1 MSTSDKLPLT
11 IGLTGGIGS
20 GKSAV
25 SQIFEDLGVP
35 VIDTDE
41 LSRELV
47 KKGSPLLNE
56 IKDYFGNK
64 IILNSGELDRRQL
77 RQIVFKDKT
86 KKQWLENLLHPQ
98 IKRLLLER
106 LKMFSETYVIVVVPL
121 LLENDNYNFIDIV
134 LVVDCS
140 ESLQLNRAIARDQSS
155 SEAIKKIIDSQMPRA
170 KRLALADDI
179 IVNEGPIELLEEK
192 VLELHEKYQQLNL
205 KRNY

>member
-1 MSTSDKLPLT
+1 MSANDKLPLT

-25 SQIFEDLGVP
+25 SQIFSDLDVP

-47 KKGSPLLNE
+47 KKGSPLLRE
-56 IKDYFGNK
+56 IEDYFGKN
-64 IILNSGELDRRQL
+64 IILNSGELDRKQL
-77 RQIVFKDKT
+77 RQIVFRDKK
-86 KKQWLENLLHPQ
+86 KKQWLEKLLHPE

-106 LKMFSETYVIVVVPL
+106 LKMFSDTYAIVVVPL
-121 LLENDNYNFIDIV
+121 LLENDNYNFIDRV

-155 SEAIKKIIDSQMPRA
+155 SEEIKKIIDSQMPRA

-179 IVNEGPIELLEEK
+179 IVNEGPVESLKEK
-192 VLELHEKYQQLNL
+192 VLVLHEKYQQLKL
-205 KRNY
+205 K

>member
-1 MSTSDKLPLT
+1 MNTNDKLPLT

-25 SQIFEDLGVP
+25 SQIFSDLDVP

-47 KKGSPLLNE
+47 KKGSPLLRE
-56 IKDYFGNK
+56 IEDYFGKN
-64 IILNSGELDRRQL
+64 IILNSGEVDRKQL
-77 RQIVFKDKT
+77 RQIVFRDKK
-86 KKQWLENLLHPQ
+86 KKQWLEKLLHPE

-106 LKMFSETYVIVVVPL
+106 LKMFSDTYAIVVVPL
-121 LLENDNYNFIDIV
+121 LLENDNYNFIDRV

-155 SEAIKKIIDSQMPRA
+155 SEEIKKIIDSQMPRA

-179 IVNEGPIELLEEK
+179 IVNEGPLESLKEK
-192 VLELHEKYQQLNL
+192 VLALHEKYQQL
-205 KRNY
+205 KFK

>member
-1 MSTSDKLPLT
+1 MNTNDKLPLT

-25 SQIFEDLGVP
+25 SQIFSDLDVP

-47 KKGSPLLNE
+47 KKGSPLLRE
-56 IKDYFGNK
+56 IEDYFGKN
-64 IILNSGELDRRQL
+64 IILNSGELDRKQL
-77 RQIVFKDKT
+77 RQIVFRDKK
-86 KKQWLENLLHPQ
+86 KKQWLEKLLHPE

-106 LKMFSETYVIVVVPL
+106 LKMFSDTYAIVVVPL
-121 LLENDNYNFIDIV
+121 LLENDNYNFIDRV

-155 SEAIKKIIDSQMPRA
+155 SEEIKKIIDSQMPRA

-179 IVNEGPIELLEEK
+179 IVNEGPLESLKEK
-192 VLELHEKYQQLNL
+192 VLALHEKYQQL
-205 KRNY
+205 KFK